1 MRAHFTPQ
9 AEIDLEEVGDY
20 IALDNLDALSHSFA
34 RYGNTARRLLTD
46 LITTWRVLSFPER
59 DDQEKKCPDEAA
71 SDLTATSLT
80 ADLLPCASPRESL
93 QVSCP
98 RPTGSC
104 TLHA

>member
-46 LITTWRVLSFPER
+46 LITTWGVLSSPER
-59 DDQEKKCPDEAA
+59 DDQEKKCPAEAG
-71 SDLTATSLT
+71 SDLTDPSLT
-80 ADLLPCASPRESL
+80 ANLLPCASPREFL
-93 QVSCP
+93 QVSFP
-98 RPTGSC
+98 RPSGS
-104 TLHA
+104 